1 MSKCQSIRQKHLTI
15 CMSRRA
21 FTPDG
26 IVGILMSNNHSF
38 YTGVKSVFPTCEH
51 RPYRKGMYFGH
62 SLFAQH
68 RDELRH
74 RPLAISKERSN
85 RRRGDRQVR
94 LAFQGNINDRNP
106 ATTTVGLSSAAS
118 AAAHYDGSG
127 CGGSRAFAL
136 LSREVYN

>member
-1 MSKCQSIRQKHLTI
+1 
-15 CMSRRA
+15 MSRRA

-94 LAFQGNINDRNP
+94 LAFQGNKRQKHGDD
-106 ATTTVGLSSAAS
+106 
-118 AAAHYDGSG
+118 DGRPII
-127 CGGSRAFAL
+127 GGFGRSPLRRQRL
-136 LSREVYN
+136 RR